1 MVTLGY
7 SLLRN
12 NFLKR
17 KAKSVP
23 GQHFSKASE
32 GSKGQSIQSQRDLF
46 EKIKH
51 VTDGSPQLC
60 LVEAKNRD
68 EII

>member
-7 SLLRN
+7 SLLKN

-17 KAKSVP
+17 KVKSVP

-46 EKIKH
+46 EKIRH
-51 VTDGSPQLC
+51 VTLMSLGMRIPSIMLS
-60 LVEAKNRD
+60 RS
-68 EII
+68 